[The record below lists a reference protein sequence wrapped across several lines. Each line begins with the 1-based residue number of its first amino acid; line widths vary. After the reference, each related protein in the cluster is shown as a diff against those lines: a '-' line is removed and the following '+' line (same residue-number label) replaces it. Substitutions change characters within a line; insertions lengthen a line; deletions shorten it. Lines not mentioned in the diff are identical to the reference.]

1 MIDTPARFGGHPM
14 GIRTVLH
21 LSLGEWV
28 FLLIALPIVAAV
40 RTALWALPSRFI
52 LRAVRRL
59 ERRPISEIA
68 HRTTRAL
75 TIVWAVEA
83 ASRRVPQATCLT
95 QALSAKLLLR
105 ALGQH
110 AQLCLGVARNPDGSF
125 RAHAWLE
132 HAGRPILGGTGIQS
146 MVRLPEF
153 PDGSHIA
160 ASLTR

>member
-1 MIDTPARFGGHPM
+1 MIHAFARSGGHPM
-14 GIRTVLH
+14 GIRTVFH
-21 LSLGEWV
+21 LSAGEWA
-28 FLLIALPIVAAV
+28 FLLIAFPVVAAV
-40 RTALWALPSRFI
+40 RVALWALPSRAI

-59 ERRPISEIA
+59 ERRPISEGSKLRPPA
-68 HRTTRAL
+68 R

-83 ASRRVPQATCLT
+83 ASRRVPRATCLT

-105 ALGQH
+105 AAGQN
-110 AQLCLGVARNPDGSF
+110 AQLRLGVARNPDGSF

-146 MVRLPEF
+146 MVRLPEL